1 MPQFAGLSQ
10 LFMGDS
16 PIWYK
21 RFILLC
27 LLVNPLLLWSVGPF
41 VTGWILVAQ
50 FIFTLTMA
58 LKCYPLQSGG
68 LLALE
73 AVLLGMTTPEHVY
86 HETVLNFE
94 VILLLV
100 FMVAGIFF
108 MREFLLVLFTRLL
121 LHVRSRQQLALSVCF
136 ISALLSAFLDALTV
150 TAVLIT
156 VCVGFYTVFYAVATG
171 RPFHHDQRDAHP
183 FKDEYQQDLADFRQ
197 MLCSL
202 VMHGAVGTALG
213 GVCTMVGEPQNLLI
227 AERMNW
233 SFVQF
238 FLEMAH
244 VTVPVLI
251 VGLGCC
257 LVLEHF
263 KLFSFNTS
271 LPQSVRDILQED
283 DTQRRLKQDMATY
296 MRLWVQGGGLI
307 LLILALSFHVASVGL
322 IGLSLIVLLT
332 TFGGITKEHQLGRA
346 FEEALPFTALLVVFF
361 AVVAVINDQRL
372 FYPVME
378 WVLQLDS
385 QWRAPVFYLANGAL
399 SAFSDNVFVA
409 TTYINE
415 LHGAL
420 QRGEVTME
428 EMNRL
433 AVAINTGT
441 NIPSIITPNGQ
452 AAFLFLLTSPLAP
465 LIRLSYLRM
474 VFMALPYGIVLGAV
488 GFIANFL

>member
-1 MPQFAGLSQ
+1 MPQFAGLYQ

-16 PIWYK
+16 PVWYK

-27 LLVNPLLLWSVGPF
+27 LLVNPLLLWSAGPF

-50 FIFTLTMA
+50 FIFTLAMA

-73 AVLLGMTTPEHVY
+73 AVLMGMTTPEHVY

-121 LHVRSRQQLALSVCF
+121 LYIRSRQQLALSVCF

-171 RPFHHDQRDAHP
+171 RSFHHDQRDVHP
-183 FKDEYQQDLADFRQ
+183 FKDEYKQDLADFRQ
-197 MLCSL
+197 MLRSL

-213 GVCTMVGEPQNLLI
+213 GVSTMVGEPQNLLI

-271 LPQSVRDILQED
+271 LPQRVRDILQED
-283 DTQRRLKQDMATY
+283 DTQRRLNQDMATY

-415 LHGAL
+415 LHGAQ
-420 QRGEVTME
+420 QRGEVSME